1 MNLVKYQNVM
11 KTYER
16 ERERERERDLTET
29 SIWRRSLMMGLF

>member
-16 ERERERERDLTET
+16 EREREREREILQKLQSGEDL
-29 SIWRRSLMMGLF
+29 